1 MTKGEAIVDI
11 MNATGYDIAT
21 PGNHEFDY
29 GFFQDETGEGVY
41 GAVQAAV
48 DGARGEGADYVVV
61 MGHMGDEA
69 EVIPWTY
76 ADVIAHTS
84 GIDAWLDGHSHDAE
98 QVVMK
103 NALGQPVYR
112 SACGSRN
119 ENIGVLTIRV
129 DGTIPTELFKWSS
142 SLSAPRLLGLKN
154 PATEAVARAGE
165 LLDERMSATIA
176 STEAALVIN
185 EPGGKLRDGKPV
197 RLIQNTQTNLGDLCA
212 DAYLDHFEDADVAIV
227 NGSGIRSD
235 IPSGAITMNDIMR
248 TLPYGTKLDLVKVTG
263 QQLLDILE
271 WSVHAMPEEFGGF
284 EHVAGLTYEV
294 DLAVPTPCVE
304 DKQKM
309 FVAVNEGMPRRVGN
323 VRVGGEPIDAQ
334 AEYRLVTNDYILV
347 DGDGFTMFRQADV
360 LEESDA
366 ADSEALLEYITVTLN
381 SLVGEA
387 YADPYGQGRMVTVGD
402 QAG

>member
-1 MTKGEAIVDI
+1 MLVKRTGLLLAVLMAFSVWPAWAEAELTKDIMILYTSDVHCAIDQGWGYGGIYAVKQSLAEDNHVLLVDDGDAIQGEPIGLMTKGEAIVDI
-11 MNATGYDIAT
+11 MNATGYDIAI

-29 GFFQDETGEGVY
+29 GLENFLELVGK
-41 GAVQAAV
+41 
-48 DGARGEGADYVVV
+48 
-61 MGHMGDEA
+61 A
-69 EVIPWTY
+69 EYPYI
-76 ADVIAHTS
+76 S
-84 GIDAWLDGHSHDAE
+84 CNFNK
-98 QVVMK
+98 M
-103 NALGQPVYR
+103 
-112 SACGSRN
+112 
-119 ENIGVLTIRV
+119 
-129 DGTIPTELFKWSS
+129 
-142 SLSAPRLLGLKN
+142 
-154 PATEAVARAGE
+154 GE

-323 VRVGGEPIDAQ
+323 VRVGGVPIDAQ

>member
-11 MNATGYDIAT
+11 MNATGYDIAI

-29 GFFQDETGEGVY
+29 VFFQDETGEGVY
-41 GAVQAAV
+41 GAMQAAV

-69 EVIPWTY
+69 EVILWTY

-129 DGTIPTELFKWSS
+129 DGTIRTELFKWSS

-154 PATEAVARAGE
+154 PETEAVARAGE

-197 RLIQNTQTNLGDLCA
+197 RLIQNTQTNLARSVRGRLS
-212 DAYLDHFEDADVAIV
+212 
-227 NGSGIRSD
+227 GSI
-235 IPSGAITMNDIMR
+235 
-248 TLPYGTKLDLVKVTG
+248 
-263 QQLLDILE
+263 
-271 WSVHAMPEEFGGF
+271 
-284 EHVAGLTYEV
+284 
-294 DLAVPTPCVE
+294 
-304 DKQKM
+304 
-309 FVAVNEGMPRRVGN
+309 
-323 VRVGGEPIDAQ
+323 
-334 AEYRLVTNDYILV
+334 
-347 DGDGFTMFRQADV
+347 
-360 LEESDA
+360 
-366 ADSEALLEYITVTLN
+366 
-381 SLVGEA
+381 
-387 YADPYGQGRMVTVGD
+387 
-402 QAG
+402 

>member
-11 MNATGYDIAT
+11 MNATGYDIAI

-29 GFFQDETGEGVY
+29 GLENFLELVGKAEYPYISCNFNKMGELVLPPYVIREFDGVKV
-41 GAVQAAV
+41 GFV
-48 DGARGEGADYVVV
+48 
-61 MGHMGDEA
+61 
-69 EVIPWTY
+69 
-76 ADVIAHTS
+76 
-84 GIDAWLDGHSHDAE
+84 
-98 QVVMK
+98 
-103 NALGQPVYR
+103 
-112 SACGSRN
+112 
-119 ENIGVLTIRV
+119 GVTAPLTIR
-129 DGTIPTELFKWSS
+129 D
-142 SLSAPRLLGLKN
+142 SAPRLLGLKN